1 MSEQYLLQLIKQAAI
16 EAVAAGKPMQV
27 VFGTVVSANPL
38 KIKVESG
45 LILDE
50 DFFVK
55 TATAGGKLKKNDRV
69 VLLRMQGG
77 QQYLILDRISGGEA
91 EDPQDYDTAINDLKE
106 KYKKLLEQINGINAK
121 TDKHYTHTQS
131 SAAAEWT
138 VTHNLGKHPA
148 VSVVDSAGTEVVGDV
163 EYIDINTCKLIFSA
177 AFSGKAYFN

>member
-1 MSEQYLLQLIKQAAI
+1 MIIDLPRHEAKTSEEKIAALEKQVKIFRDQVQMYLSTTETGSNAASGYDEKLAELSRSIKAI
-16 EAVAAGKPMQV
+16 E
-27 VFGTVVSANPL
+27 N
-38 KIKVESG
+38 I
-45 LILDE
+45 I
-50 DFFVK
+50 
-55 TATAGGKLKKNDRV
+55 NN
-69 VLLRMQGG
+69 LR
-77 QQYLILDRISGGEA
+77 
-91 EDPQDYDTAINDLKE
+91 
-106 KYKKLLEQINGINAK
+106 